1 MHRLM
6 TYCFALA
13 IGLGA
18 GTAFAQTT
26 GNTASKADVAFI
38 KEAVQGDL
46 AEVDMGK
53 LAQEKAQSQA
63 VKDFGKMLEQDHG
76 EHLQKARSKAQE
88 LGVNAPD
95 APSAKQKA
103 MHDKLSKLS
112 GTQFDEQFAQA
123 MVADHKEDI
132 RGYEKQAKSKGP
144 LADFAQQT
152 LPTLQKH
159 LQTAEAVS
167 RQKHSRR

>member
-1 MHRLM
+1 M

-26 GNTASKADVAFI
+26 GNTASKADEAFI

-53 LAQEKAQSQA
+53 LAQEKAQSPA

-76 EHLQKARSKAQE
+76 EHLQKTRSKAQE

-159 LQTAEAVS
+159 LQTA
-167 RQKHSRR
+167 